1 MKKLFLA
8 LMAVAAIA
16 LTGCKDENDVPQP
29 QPQPQDGVIQITHQL
44 GERVK
49 NPTNADWCK
58 APKAEQT
65 LLSLRRISD
74 RLYYMD
80 FVTDLTLQKLVEAK
94 LRTNKEV
101 CGMMNE
107 LWFHPDGYEEPF
119 DEENPNQTPA
129 CSGFVCFNEAGELL
143 FGRNFDGAG
152 GPMCMV
158 FNTANGTHDYVQLTA
173 PNYNSALYNGTSH
186 KRENGDGILSDDT
199 TSLHRLLRQPVA
211 TMDGMNEYGLCFGA
225 FQLPVFRADND
236 TNYRHGPRRVMQ
248 DSGKNVINSSLMH
261 NLILSE
267 CKTVKDVE
275 KYMRGLDFAA
285 THPSLNVHW
294 MVADATGDYAVF
306 EYWEDSL
313 YVLRAKDRN
322 NIVHLTSHVV
332 PYEYNSIENYYCNP
346 YATATYLIDKWQN
359 MYSSKVRVNHLM
371 MSYRPVM
378 DEMEAL
384 RCLQAGSFGVE
395 MLGDVTNWSCVYN
408 PKQRTIL
415 FCMRNDMSKIYKLD
429 LKKELKEPSDYG
441 TPQPPKPQGRDTI
454 PY

>member
-1 MKKLFLA
+1 MKKVFLS
-8 LMAVAAIA
+8 LMAIAAIV
-16 LTGCKDENDVPQP
+16 LTGCKESKNEPQP
-29 QPQPQDGVIQITHQL
+29 QPQPQDGVIQVTHQL
-44 GERVK
+44 GEKVK
-49 NPTNADWCK
+49 NPINKDWCK
-58 APKAEQT
+58 APMAEQT
-65 LLSLRRISD
+65 LLSLRHISD
-74 RLYYMD
+74 RFYYMD

-94 LRTNKEV
+94 LHTNQEV
-101 CGMMNE
+101 CDMMNK
-107 LWFHPDGYEEPF
+107 LWFNPAGYEDPF
-119 DEENPNQTPA
+119 DEENPDQTPA
-129 CSGFVCFNEAGELL
+129 CSGFICFNGAGELL

-158 FNTANGTHDYVQLTA
+158 FNTANGTHNYVQLTA
-173 PNYNSALYNGTSH
+173 PNYNSARYNGPANGLP
-186 KRENGDGILSDDT
+186 NGDGILSDDT

-225 FQLPVFRADND
+225 FQLPAFRKDD
-236 TNYRHGPRRVMQ
+236 DYQHGPRRVMQ

-275 KYMRGLDFAA
+275 KYMRGLDYAA

-346 YATATYLIDKWQN
+346 YATATYLMDKWQN
-359 MYSSKVRVNHLM
+359 IYSSKVRVNHLM
-371 MSYRPVM
+371 MSYKPVM

-408 PKQRTIL
+408 TKQRTIL
-415 FCMRNDMSKIYKLD
+415 FCMRNDMSTIYKVD
-429 LKKELKEPSDYG
+429 LKKELNEIGDYG
-441 TPQPPKPQGRDTI
+441 TPGLPTYPQRRDTI